1 MLYRLAAALTLMAT
15 PIMAEE
21 IKMTTWNIEHLRET
35 ENTGAL
41 KRSTEDYDKLIEY
54 AKRLNSDI
62 IALQE
67 VDGEAA
73 AARVF
78 PEEEYDF
85 YFSGR
90 NNVQRTG
97 FAVRKSIQVIQNP
110 DVEELGIDGNL
121 RYGTDITVKI
131 NGSAIRILSVHLK
144 SGCFDKPL
152 SSGSRACR
160 RLKQQIPVLED
171 WIDARVLEG
180 IPFALLGDF
189 NRRFDIDDDFADA
202 SESLWQE
209 IDDSKPEGLDLTR
222 TNEDIKSNCWGGN
235 YPVYIDHLV
244 FDGLANSW
252 VQKDTFE
259 QLVFDE
265 ADSTYNL
272 SDHCPISVSVN
283 FPSNLVD
290 FARAQAVS
298 NGASASI
305 ETRLKLLENTG
316 SKSYFANSD
325 RSAVQEILDRL
336 TTIENRLQNLEE
348 KIPE

>member
-1 MLYRLAAALTLMAT
+1 MIYRLATALALITTPLMT
-15 PIMAEE
+15 EE

-35 ENTGAL
+35 ENTGSL
-41 KRSTEDYDKLIEY
+41 KRTTADYNKLKEY

-78 PEEEYDF
+78 PEDEYDF

-202 SESLWQE
+202 DESLWQE
-209 IDDSKPEGLDLTR
+209 IDDNKPDGLDLIR
-222 TNEDIKSNCWGGN
+222 TNEDIKSNCWGGS

-244 FDGLANSW
+244 FDALANSW

-259 QLVFDE
+259 QLVFDN
-265 ADSTYNL
+265 ADAEYNL

-290 FARAQAVS
+290 FARLQAIGNNLPQNV
-298 NGASASI
+298 
-305 ETRLKLLENTG
+305 ETRLQLLEKTNQQT
-316 SKSYFANSD
+316 YFSNRDTS
-325 RSAVQEILDRL
+325 SLKEILEKL
-336 TTIENRLQNLEE
+336 TSIEARLQKLEE
-348 KIPE
+348 NTPE